1 MDAAAKT
8 SEDTAST
15 SLHIK
20 GTPTASQETN
30 CIPNS
35 QNTAKTSIPSTS
47 AQLKRRSFRRFLA
60 ISRRD
65 GSTVLPLIRAGSRM
79 IVVVPMVS
87 PALFS
92 LLTRAPFLDSG
103 FFSDVR
109 IHVSLTSSPS

>member
-1 MDAAAKT
+1 MDTAAKT

-30 CIPNS
+30 CIPNN

-65 GSTVLPLIRAGSRM
+65 YPELARHYWRAQR
-79 IVVVPMVS
+79 
-87 PALFS
+87 LW
-92 LLTRAPFLDSG
+92 
-103 FFSDVR
+103 
-109 IHVSLTSSPS
+109 SPSYYAGTNGGAPLDTLKRYIENQNRPE

>member
-1 MDAAAKT
+1 MDTAAKT

-30 CIPNS
+30 CIPNN

-60 ISRRD
+60 IAAVSTCVSSGCQSFRLGISRNPVSETMQGMYQILD
-65 GSTVLPLIRAGSRM
+65 GK
-79 IVVVPMVS
+79 
-87 PALFS
+87 
-92 LLTRAPFLDSG
+92 
-103 FFSDVR
+103 
-109 IHVSLTSSPS
+109 

>member
-30 CIPNS
+30 CIPNN

-79 IVVVPMVS
+79 IVVV
-87 PALFS
+87 
-92 LLTRAPFLDSG
+92 APDGFAGAVFFTHSGSFSG
-103 FFSDVR
+103 FWILF
-109 IHVSLTSSPS
+109 